1 MYSVEIEVENTTR
14 ERELVIAEL
23 SVLFFYEEWCLPV
36 VLWAW
41 RGSGMEVEE
50 GAGSWVSK
58 GEVWLEEGGESYST
72 ERKER

>member
-1 MYSVEIEVENTTR
+1 MYSVEIETR
-14 ERELVIAEL
+14 DV
-23 SVLFFYEEWCLPV
+23 SWGPPNYLFFFCEEWCVSV

-41 RGSGMEVEE
+41 RSSGMEVEE
-50 GAGSWVSK
+50 GVSSWVSK